1 MDRATGRWRRREDD
15 EIDPNEPPDPTTQT
29 VMAGVKPF
37 VTDSRN
43 LLLLRPV
50 TGTPVLEPF
59 LRTLAYAL
67 QRGIQF
73 VYQVE
78 EQEVAVESIGRGD
91 HQRLLLWEAAEGG
104 TGVWERMLA
113 GAGSFAEIAR
123 EALRIC
129 HCDPLTGTPDPAWDD
144 RCAAACYDCL
154 LSYSN
159 QFDHRS
165 IDRHLVR
172 EYLLQ
177 LTASTTAPASGQRSY
192 AEQYRWL
199 CERVDPASRF
209 ERAFLD
215 HLYQHNLRLP
225 DHAQHRPAPDVAVQP
240 DFYYDRDGMRGICV
254 FVDGPHHDSRQQ
266 ATRDREAREELC
278 NQGYRV
284 IAIRHDRPVDE
295 QVSAYPE
302 VFAGT

>member
-1 MDRATGRWRRREDD
+1 VRLSRWARISSDEEERSREGYYVTTHYRFAPGSQTKRVDVVAADGSPLLEVLSAPQAELWRINHGWRRSPHRNGFAIDRATGRWRRREDD
-15 EIDPNEPPDPTTQT
+15 EIDPNEPPDPTMRT
-29 VMAGVKPF
+29 VMAGIKPF

-43 LLLLRPV
+43 LLLLRSV
-50 TGTPVLEPF
+50 TGTPVSEPF

-78 EQEVAVESIGRGD
+78 EQEVAVELIGRGD

-129 HCDPLTGTPDPAWDD
+129 HCDPLTGAPDPAWDD

-159 QFDHRS
+159 QFDHRY

-199 CERVDPASRF
+199 CERVDPASEL
-209 ERAFLD
+209 ERQLLD
-215 HLYQHNLRLP
+215 HL
-225 DHAQHRPAPDVAVQP
+225 
-240 DFYYDRDGMRGICV
+240 
-254 FVDGPHHDSRQQ
+254 
-266 ATRDREAREELC
+266 
-278 NQGYRV
+278 
-284 IAIRHDRPVDE
+284 
-295 QVSAYPE
+295 
-302 VFAGT
+302 